1 MIWGHSFFLLKSS
14 VTTGKQRHR
23 ESICGT
29 IKKLTRSKA
38 ETIEGGGNRG
48 ECGCGHVGAGEEK
61 AMLMVRTKEPESGSW
76 QGGGRGSRKAT
87 VLFKM
92 QKAYSCLTRY
102 LRSTLFYSV
111 DLCSKIYSWDVTKIY
126 GSLQNN
132 EIMSR
137 KVLWPIYKETGLGQH
152 CIRSLL

>member
-76 QGGGRGSRKAT
+76 QGGGQGQQEGHRALQDAESIFLLDQ
-87 VLFKM
+87 VP
-92 QKAYSCLTRY
+92 
-102 LRSTLFYSV
+102 
-111 DLCSKIYSWDVTKIY
+111 KIYSVLLC
-126 GSLQNN
+126 GSLF
-132 EIMSR
+132 
-137 KVLWPIYKETGLGQH
+137 
-152 CIRSLL
+152 